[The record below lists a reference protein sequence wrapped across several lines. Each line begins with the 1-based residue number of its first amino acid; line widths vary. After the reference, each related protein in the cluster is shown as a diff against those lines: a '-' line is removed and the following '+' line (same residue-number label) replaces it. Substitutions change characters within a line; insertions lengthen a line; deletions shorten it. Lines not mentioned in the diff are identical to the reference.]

1 MILRVNLFMIVA
13 GITVLTAVSHAS
25 YLCPDGSYVAQG
37 PCTLCPDG
45 SYVGFGARCQLAPD
59 GRYVPSQGNTSPRL
73 APDGTYIQGGAG
85 MTLCPDGTYV
95 PGTRCIMMPDGKY
108 VGR

>member
-25 YLCPDGSYVAQG
+25 Y
-37 PCTLCPDG
+37 LCPDG